1 MNQAIVTRYDDKG
14 EQTRGYNKIL
24 TAIQCFEE
32 ILIAFEQHT
41 CRKWSQALAQA
52 KEPSWWQRNIREMD
66 KEDVLV
72 YNDDGYYALRW
83 LFKKIE
89 RDTLTDQDRSLWIS
103 MESVAFDGKVDV
115 ARHYRA
121 YDNLRNIIRCG
132 SMFFIDDE
140 TARFVNTFNKRLTIF
155 H

>member
-24 TAIQCFEE
+24 SSLQAYEE
-32 ILIAFEQHT
+32 ILIEFERHV
-41 CRKWSQALAQA
+41 CRKRREHLEKA
-52 KEPSWWQRNIREMD
+52 KEPSWWEKNIREMD
-66 KEDVLV
+66 KEDLLL
-72 YNDDGYYALRW
+72 YYSVSYQALYW
-83 LFKKIE
+83 LFKEIE
-89 RDTLTDQDRSLWIS
+89 RDTLTSKNRSKWVA
-103 MESVAFDGKVDV
+103 MEDVAFGGKVDV
-115 ARHYRA
+115 ARHYRV